1 MKEISTYSVK
11 DLKPADEVPEQV
23 ENMNE
28 EISQIVDK
36 LTLEE
41 KASLCSGDSWMSTE
55 AIDRLDVP
63 SINVSDGPH
72 GVRID
77 EKSKVK
83 KENKVTT
90 CFPTASAIASS
101 WNRNLVREVGKAL
114 GRECRNLGVHVLLAP
129 GINIKRTPLCGRNFE
144 YYSEDPYLSGEL
156 GAAFVNGVQN
166 QGVGTSL
173 KHFACNNQ
181 ETDRMLVSAEVEE
194 RPLREIYLAGFKRV
208 VKGERPWTVMC
219 SYNKLNGT
227 YTSEHPYLLT
237 EVLRDEWGFEGLV
250 VSDWGAVND
259 RVKGLEA
266 GLDLEMPGPSE
277 ANDRKIIEAV
287 RSGRIEES
295 VLDRAVKRILR
306 LVFKATNCAQE
317 ELEGEVNA
325 QAHHEL
331 AKKVASESIVLLKN
345 QNGLLP
351 LDENN
356 LSSLAVVGRM
366 AKEPSLEGGGS
377 SEVEFS
383 KVDTPLEEIKKTVDD
398 KIQVSYAPGYPKSD
412 RVDDEMVEEALETG
426 EEADVAVL
434 FAGLPR
440 GIESEGYD
448 RENMKLPENQLGLIQ
463 KISEVQSNTVVVLN
477 NGSPVSMNAWIGNV
491 PALLEGWLLGQA
503 GGGAIADILFGKV
516 NPSGKLAETFP
527 VDLEDNPSH
536 INFPGENGKVL
547 YGEGLFVGYRYYDEK
562 SIEPQ
567 FPFGYGLSYTSF
579 DYSELNLDQKEMDDQ
594 EDLTVT
600 VTVKNTGDL
609 AGKETVQ
616 LYVGHEDPKLT
627 RPPKELK
634 SFKKVALKPGESK
647 TVEFTLRGRDFSYY
661 DPSREEWIV
670 ETGDYDILVGSSSR
684 DIRAKSTL
692 HLKSTRDFEK
702 TLTKDNSLKEWLENE
717 EARKLL
723 KQIFPEGEGDR
734 PEGTS
739 EWMKN
744 LPLKKLTLLS
754 QGKITEEMIEELIE
768 SVQN

>member
-1 MKEISTYSVK
+1 
-11 DLKPADEVPEQV
+11 
-23 ENMNE
+23 MNE

-72 GVRID
+72 GVRIA

-83 KENKVTT
+83 KENKITT

-156 GAAFVNGVQN
+156 GAAFVNGVQS

-237 EVLRDEWGFEGLV
+237 EVLRDEWDFEGLV

-259 RVKGLEA
+259 RLKGLEA

-295 VLDRAVKRILR
+295 VLDRAVERILR

-317 ELEGEVNA
+317 ELEGGVDA

-377 SEVEFS
+377 SEVELS

-412 RVDDEMVEEALETG
+412 RVDEEMAEEALETG
-426 EEADVAVL
+426 KEADVVVL

-448 RENMKLPENQLGLIQ
+448 RENMKLPEIQLELIQ

-477 NGSPVSMNAWIGNV
+477 NGSPVSTNAWIGNV

-527 VDLEDNPSH
+527 VSLEDNPSH

-562 SIEPQ
+562 NIEPQ

-661 DPSREEWIV
+661 DPSREEWVV
-670 ETGDYDILVGSSSR
+670 ETGVYDILVGSSSR
-684 DIRAKSTL
+684 DIRAKSTFR
-692 HLKSTRDFEK
+692 LKSTRDFEK

-744 LPLKKLTLLS
+744 LPLKKLTSLS